1 LLVDYFIKK
10 TSKDMGIEPKRISV
24 EAMRVLEGYFWPG
37 NVRELENVIER
48 ALALSTDEN
57 ISLDDIPMQLVQG
70 GTKHPSSVE
79 IPDEGLD
86 LENYLDGIRRQ
97 VMGQALSRC
106 DGVQTQAAELLGM
119 TFRSFRY
126 YAKKMGLT
134 RSLESDSG
142 DLHQGAAE

>member
-1 LLVDYFIKK
+1 
-10 TSKDMGIEPKRISV
+10 
-24 EAMRVLEGYFWPG
+24 LERYPWPG

-57 ISLDDIPMQLVQG
+57 IALRDIPVQLVQG
-70 GTKHPSSVE
+70 GSKHPSSVD

-86 LENYLDGIRRQ
+86 LEKYLDEIRRQ
-97 VMGQALSRC
+97 VMGQALGRC

-134 RSLESDSG
+134 GGMEDDPG
-142 DLHQGAAE
+142 DLHQGAGD